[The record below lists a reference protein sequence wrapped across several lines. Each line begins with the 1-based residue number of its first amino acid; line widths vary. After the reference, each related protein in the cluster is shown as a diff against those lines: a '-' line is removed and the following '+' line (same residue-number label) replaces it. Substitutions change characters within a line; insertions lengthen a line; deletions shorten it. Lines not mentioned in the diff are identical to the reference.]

1 MKLRF
6 PNIFYGWWVVGGSVL
21 IAMYV
26 AGAVFYGFTAIFEP
40 IADELGWSYTQI
52 SLAASLRGLEMGLLA
67 PLVGVL
73 VDRWGPRKLIFGGS
87 IITCLGLLMLGQT
100 TSVGMFYG
108 AFVLVAIGMSTCTM
122 TVLLTAVANWF
133 QRRVGVAT
141 GIAVSGFG
149 LGGLMVPAI
158 VSLVD
163 AYDWRVTIS
172 LLALGMLVLP
182 LPLSLLFRHKPEQY
196 GTLPDGDLVKAEN
209 SGDDDSDSVLL
220 MSEREDAS
228 TRQALKSGTFWSIA
242 LAFACHVM
250 LVTAVITHLMP
261 YLSSVDVDRS
271 DSSIIA
277 ILVPLASIAGRLG
290 FGWAADRSS
299 RKLVSAVGFCMMG
312 LGLVCFASVGIIS
325 FWLLVPFL
333 ILFGI
338 GYGGLNVMRPAL
350 VQEYFG
356 RRNFGTIFGIIIGVS
371 MAGSIGGPAVAGWAY
386 DNWGSYQGM
395 WFLMALVPLAAMV
408 AMLMMSPSRSH
419 KRLSQG

>member
-1 MKLRF
+1 M
-6 PNIFYGWWVVGGSVL
+6 
-21 IAMYV
+21 
-26 AGAVFYGFTAIFEP
+26 
-40 IADELGWSYTQI
+40 
-52 SLAASLRGLEMGLLA
+52 
-67 PLVGVL
+67 
-73 VDRWGPRKLIFGGS
+73 
-87 IITCLGLLMLGQT
+87 LMLGRT

-133 QRRVGVAT
+133 QRRVGIAT

-163 AYDWRVTIS
+163 AYDWRATVS
-172 LLALGMLVLP
+172 LLAMGMLVLP

-196 GTLPDGDLVKAEN
+196 GKLPDGDLVEVNISDDANNN
-209 SGDDDSDSVLL
+209 SIPLTFDRDV
-220 MSEREDAS
+220 S
-228 TRQALKSGTFWSIA
+228 TRQAIKSGTFWSIA

-261 YLSSVDVDRS
+261 YLSSVDVGRS

-277 ILVPLASIAGRLG
+277 IAVPLASIAGRLG
-290 FGWAADRSS
+290 FGWIADRSS

-312 LGLVCFASVGIIS
+312 LGLVCFGSVEIIG
-325 FWLLVPFL
+325 FRVLVPFL

-356 RRNFGTIFGIIIGVS
+356 RSNFGTIFGIIIGVS

-386 DNWGSYQGM
+386 DSWGSYQGM
-395 WFLMALVPLAAMV
+395 
-408 AMLMMSPSRSH
+408 
-419 KRLSQG
+419 

>member
-1 MKLRF
+1 MKFRL

-21 IAMYV
+21 VAMYV

-67 PLVGVL
+67 PFVGIL
-73 VDRWGPRKLIFGGS
+73 TDRWGPRRLIFGGT
-87 IITCLGLLMLGQT
+87 IITFAGLLMLSRT
-100 TSVGMFYG
+100 DSVGMFYG

-133 QRRVGVAT
+133 QRRVGIAT

-163 AYDWRVTIS
+163 AYDWRATVG
-172 LLALGMLVLP
+172 LLAMGMLVLP

-196 GTLPDGDLVKAEN
+196 GKLPDGDLVEVTKSN
-209 SGDDDSDSVLL
+209 DGDTNAIVFSYDRPDVG
-220 MSEREDAS
+220 

-242 LAFACHVM
+242 FAFASQVM

-261 YLSSVDVDRS
+261 YLSSIDIARS

-277 ILVPLASIAGRLG
+277 IAVPLASIAGRLG
-290 FGWAADRSS
+290 FGWVADRSS
-299 RKLVSAVGFCMMG
+299 RKLVSAIGFCMMS
-312 LGLVCFASVGIIS
+312 LGIACFASVSIGG
-325 FWLLVPFL
+325 FWLLIPFL

-356 RRNFGTIFGIIIGVS
+356 RSNFGTIFGIIIGVS

-386 DNWGSYQGM
+386 ENWGSYQGM
-395 WFLMALVPLAAMV
+395 WFLMALVPMAAMV
-408 AMLMMSPSRSH
+408 AMLLMSPSRS
-419 KRLSQG
+419 RR